1 VIKKSFLAGRSGP
14 LPLAAWLK
22 LQGAMPILSELNIQ
36 KKRLPFMSSLFN
48 KL

>member
-1 VIKKSFLAGRSGP
+1 MMIRFLAGRSGP

-36 KKRLPFMSSLFN
+36 KKKTALYEQPI
-48 KL
+48 